1 MSRSSARS
9 AEFWSSLVAEVKKGE
24 IPRAHVATK
33 HGVSD
38 AALKY
43 HVYKSPRAKA
53 PKSKALALLPVR
65 LSGTTVKQVEFEFSG
80 GLRLHFE
87 EGCEPAYIAAI
98 VSRLR

>member
-1 MSRSSARS
+1 MSRSQHG
-9 AEFWSSLVAEVKKGE
+9 AEFWSGLIAEVKKGE
-24 IPRAHVATK
+24 VPRSHVAAK

-43 HVYKSPRAKA
+43 HLYKAPPAKA
-53 PKSKALALLPVR
+53 PKSKALALLPIR
-65 LSGTTVKQVEFEFSG
+65 LSGTATKQVEFEFDG
-80 GLRLHFE
+80 GFRLRFE